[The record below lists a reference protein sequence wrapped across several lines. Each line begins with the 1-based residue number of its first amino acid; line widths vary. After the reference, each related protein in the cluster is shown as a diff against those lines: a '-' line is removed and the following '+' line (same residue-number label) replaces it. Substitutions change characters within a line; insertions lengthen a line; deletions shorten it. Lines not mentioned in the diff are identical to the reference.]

1 MFNTFSLPRQPR
13 VTHCNI
19 SRIDDQSLP
28 IADSTDHCV
37 NYSKKPLIRYLSHL
51 PNFLLHSSRFP
62 SALSHTFTRSNPFA
76 LSIRALVFFYLIF
89 RQTAQSKPLSQC
101 ALTQSGLKHAPG
113 LEKSFAYPMR
123 LAPPTEPT
131 TIPLLNTGDKKAIC
145 THSLS

>member
-76 LSIRALVFFYLIF
+76 LSIRASIFYRIF
-89 RQTAQSKPLSQC
+89 RQTAQSKPFLPC
-101 ALTQSGLKHAPG
+101 ASTQSGLKHAPG

-123 LAPPTEPT
+123 TAPPTELT
-131 TIPLLNTGDKKAIC
+131 TIPLLNPSDKKAIC